1 MFAALGRVGAR
12 GAGRPAEPRAADVEL
27 RGLFSFSWLPALGRV
42 GALQA
47 GRPAEPRGAGFE
59 FPVLL
64 AALGRVGAGLG
75 GIAEIGAEV
84 EFQGL
89 LAALGRYGAGAV
101 GGRRAFTS

>member
-1 MFAALGRVGAR
+1 MGGSKQEEVIRATLLAALGRVGAR
-12 GAGRPAEPRAADVEL
+12 GAGRPAEPR
-27 RGLFSFSWLPALGRV
+27 
-42 GALQA
+42 
-47 GRPAEPRGAGFE
+47 GAGFG

-84 EFQGL
+84 EFQRL

-101 GGRRAFTS
+101 GGCRAFTS